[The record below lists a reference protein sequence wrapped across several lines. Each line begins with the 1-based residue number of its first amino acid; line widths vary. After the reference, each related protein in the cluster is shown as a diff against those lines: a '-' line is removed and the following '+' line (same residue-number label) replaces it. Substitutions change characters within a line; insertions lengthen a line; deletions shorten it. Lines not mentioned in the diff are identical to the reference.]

1 MVERLAPA
9 LGGGDSNMQVLL
21 YLVLA
26 DKVLKAVGT
35 QAGIQYRVFFLWLP
49 RYYAVYLSP
58 PLRC

>member
-1 MVERLAPA
+1 MVERFSPA
-9 LGGGDSNMQVLL
+9 LGGGDGDVQVLL

-26 DKVLKAVGT
+26 DKVIEMMGT